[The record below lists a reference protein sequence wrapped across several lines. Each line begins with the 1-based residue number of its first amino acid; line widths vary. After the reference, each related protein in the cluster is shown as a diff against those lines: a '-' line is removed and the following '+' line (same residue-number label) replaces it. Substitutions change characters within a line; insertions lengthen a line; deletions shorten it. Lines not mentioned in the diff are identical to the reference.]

1 MKRKELIAAVLLA
14 AIMTGCTPGASKELA
29 GNESSQETSIDN
41 TVEAAVEASSEAS
54 AEASLDESVAE
65 ASVEEIK
72 VERPE
77 KANSEYPFLF
87 IDINWDTSRNVSVY
101 ELGFKSG
108 EESSV
113 TSTLLSNSYG
123 DTVVFQNC
131 KGEEDFSMVNLF
143 FVDEGLGCINLH
155 DDNGADRLAKYKELF
170 INYYGEPDVKTDDN
184 TAFMWYTDECI
195 ATLDAF
201 PNFDGD
207 SRLEISYMLA
217 AKSESD
223 KEKAKML
230 FDAQHG
236 TVKVEITTN

>member
-207 SRLEISYMLA
+207 SRLEISYMPA

>member
-1 MKRKELIAAVLLA
+1 MKRKELIAAVLFA
-14 AIMTGCTPGASKELA
+14 AVLTGCTPGASKELA

-65 ASVEEIK
+65 AYVEEIK

-207 SRLEISYMLA
+207 SRLEISYMPA